1 MEFKNSHNFEISP
14 YPTYKLIKIVTFLP
28 QGLFMLT
35 CIGLYT
41 FLLLIMLHPFP
52 AVDNFLEV
60 NFVALTFSTCC
71 SHTTGFKLPR
81 VGTEKEKHLRESV
94 NI

>member
-1 MEFKNSHNFEISP
+1 
-14 YPTYKLIKIVTFLP
+14 
-28 QGLFMLT
+28 MLT

-52 AVDNFLEV
+52 AVDNFLQV
-60 NFVALTFSTCC
+60 NVVSLIFSACYC
-71 SHTTGFKLPR
+71 HTTGFKLPC
-81 VGTEKEKHLRESV
+81 VGTEKEKHLRKSV

>member
-1 MEFKNSHNFEISP
+1 
-14 YPTYKLIKIVTFLP
+14 
-28 QGLFMLT
+28 MLT

-52 AVDNFLEV
+52 AVDNFLQV
-60 NFVALTFSTCC
+60 NFVSLIFSTCYC
-71 SHTTGFKLPR
+71 HTTGFKLPH
-81 VGTEKEKHLRESV
+81 VGTEKEKHLRKSV